1 MTAPT
6 PRVADLAAGYA
17 ELALANVGREFPHAT
32 GHLTRGPAD
41 PSRPRDLHPAFAGA
55 YDWHSCVHMHWL
67 AVRLLSDHPD
77 RVDAPR
83 VRAVLATTL
92 TAPSLAVEA
101 RYLLDNE
108 GWERPYGWA
117 WAVAL
122 AAACATSPDPAAA
135 RWAAALEPVTDA
147 VEQLTRRWLPRIGR
161 PVRDG
166 LHANTA
172 FGLTLLHDGLRALGR
187 DGTAQACADTGLA
200 LFAADREAPA
210 AWEPSGQDFLSPA
223 LTEALLLRR
232 LLAPPAFA
240 DWLGGFLP
248 GLADRLPATL
258 FEPVTVSDPG
268 DPQIGHLLGL
278 LLTRSWM
285 CSEIAA
291 ALPDGDPRVGVLTDA
306 AAASLAA
313 GLPHVVSGDFVTD
326 HYLATFALL
335 ATTAAER
342 TG

>member
-1 MTAPT
+1 MSA
-6 PRVADLAAGYA
+6 AGSAGLAAGYA
-17 ELALANVGREFPHAT
+17 ELALANVVREFPHAT
-32 GHLTRGPAD
+32 GHLTRGIGE

-67 AVRLLSDHPD
+67 LVRLLSDHPAE
-77 RVDAPR
+77 VDAAR
-83 VRAVLATTL
+83 VRAVLETTL

-101 RYLLDNE
+101 QYLRDHE

-135 RWAAALEPVTDA
+135 RWAAALAPVTDA
-147 VEQLTRRWLPRIGR
+147 VEAMTRRWLPRLGR

-172 FGLTLLHDGLRALGR
+172 FGLTLLHDGFRALRR
-187 DGTAQACADTGLA
+187 DAVAQECADTAIA
-200 LFAADREAPA
+200 LFAGDRDAPA

-223 LTEALLLRR
+223 LTEALLMER
-232 LLAPPAFA
+232 LLERAAFA
-240 DWLGGFLP
+240 DWLSGYLP
-248 GLADRLPATL
+248 GIAERLPATL
-258 FEPVTVSDPG
+258 FQPVTVSDRS

-285 CSEIAA
+285 CSQIAA
-291 ALPDGDPRVGVLTDA
+291 ALPAGDARVPVLNEA

-326 HYLATFALL
+326 HYLATFATL
-335 ATTAAER
+335 ALQAAER
-342 TG
+342 SG